1 MPKIIDNLREQIQ
14 IEAMHQILTNGY
26 SKTTIRSVANGCNI
40 AVGTLYNY
48 FKSKDELIISFM
60 LEDWRNCEKK
70 MMEVETSEPEEFL
83 RQIHAALNF
92 FIRKYESVF
101 ADEDAQRVFADVL
114 AKKHVQFRGR
124 IAQIIFRVVE
134 TSDYGDKEFLAE
146 HIAESIIS
154 WTMADIPFD
163 KQFSIIKMLV

>member
-1 MPKIIDNLREQIQ
+1 MPKIIDNLKEQIQ

-48 FKSKDELIISFM
+48 FGSKDELIISFM
-60 LEDWRNCEKK
+60 LEDWRECEQ
-70 MMEVETSEPEEFL
+70 MMVEIKSADPEEL
-83 RQIHAALNF
+83 LQQVHNALNK

-101 ADEDAQRVFADVL
+101 KDEDAQRVFADVL
-114 AKKHVQFRGR
+114 AKKHVQFRAR
-124 IAQIIFRVVE
+124 IAKIIEKAVE
-134 TSDYGDKEFLAE
+134 KSRYEDKEFLSL
-146 HIAESIIS
+146 HISDSIIG

-163 KQFSIIKMLV
+163 KQYSIIKLLV